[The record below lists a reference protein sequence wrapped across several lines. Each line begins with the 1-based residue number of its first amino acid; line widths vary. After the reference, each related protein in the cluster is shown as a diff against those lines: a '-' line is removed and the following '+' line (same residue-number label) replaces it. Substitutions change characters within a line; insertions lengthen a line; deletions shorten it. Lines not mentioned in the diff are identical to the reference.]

1 MIICTLRMDHI
12 LLHKHY
18 LYLSERVSKK
28 LTTKQLDIET
38 QRCILR
44 HNTVTSCLKS
54 ISSKAP
60 KNWNEICYVAHLCL
74 LRHDNVTSLL
84 ISLSS
89 KYLKIG
95 RNFAKLRDINIES
108 QKHDILKDVWIIS
121 N

>member
-1 MIICTLRMDHI
+1 MIICTSRMDHI

-18 LYLSERVSKK
+18 LCLSERVSKN

-38 QRCILR
+38 QRSILR

-74 LRHDNVTSLL
+74 LRHENVTGLL
-84 ISLSS
+84 RDFA